1 MAKVIKRVTVDIE
14 IPDEIFEK
22 IIDNVTEFMY
32 CNFGKCHM
40 QCSWKELEEIRDYIK
55 TEGLDKVKD
64 IWLNQDSIKERYDD
78 SKAEKEVSNM
88 ITMFIIIFFST
99 VYLLGWLA
107 IIILKGIVGAIGNLF
122 KLNKKNKPTVDDDII
137 EIQTTDSGEWGR
149 L

>member
-1 MAKVIKRVTVDIE
+1 
-14 IPDEIFEK
+14 
-22 IIDNVTEFMY
+22 
-32 CNFGKCHM
+32 
-40 QCSWKELEEIRDYIK
+40 
-55 TEGLDKVKD
+55 
-64 IWLNQDSIKERYDD
+64 
-78 SKAEKEVSNM
+78 M
-88 ITMFIIIFFST
+88 ITMFIIIFFGT